1 MSIATLSAKF
11 QISIPKEIR
20 TEMGL
25 KAGQKLAFIRIG
37 NTLRL
42 VPQKSVAELFGIAKG
57 ANTEGYRDRN
67 DRDAPLP
74 SLAALKRK
82 HK

>member
-1 MSIATLSAKF
+1 MSVTTLSAKF
-11 QISIPKEIR
+11 QISIPKQIR

-42 VPQKSVAELFGIAKG
+42 VPQKSIGDLFGIAKG
-57 ANTEGYRDRN
+57 ANTDGYRDRD
-67 DRDAPLP
+67 DRDDRLP

-82 HK
+82 AK